1 MHDLQNPQPEVY
13 TARPP
18 GGRSLTVIPDPHTT
32 EHTSPLRRALRAAGI
47 PLPDRPPPTPQPLED
62 P

>member
-1 MHDLQNPQPEVY
+1 MPLPPPLGY

-32 EHTSPLRRALRAAGI
+32 EHTSPLRRALRAAG
-47 PLPDRPPPTPQPLED
+47 LPSLPPDED
-62 P
+62 TARTRTGG